1 MREFGN
7 HRAQRFDLASQLSIF
22 GNQFLVVLLGLYELS
37 AQRLDI
43 WGNGSAPDGHL
54 ELVHQI
60 AMMFVE
66 SLPWYPRFVSQRHHR
81 ACATAPLGLVISET
95 VDRVLNLLA
104 FLILACGRIPQDG
117 HSSSS
122 L

>member
-54 ELVHQI
+54 EAPQVLC
-60 AMMFVE
+60 
-66 SLPWYPRFVSQRHHR
+66 RFYTGCGSR
-81 ACATAPLGLVISET
+81 L
-95 VDRVLNLLA
+95 RVA
-104 FLILACGRIPQDG
+104 
-117 HSSSS
+117 
-122 L
+122 